1 MSKIEDGADLS
12 ESIQATMKARLAEL
26 EESENEDEPEDKD
39 DQSAEASSGDSR
51 ETSAEK
57 GDPEGDGDE
66 VLSPGEA
73 SAEEESSESDSQE
86 SSGEEESA
94 EEIESEEEVV
104 HPPNTWSA
112 AGKAAWKEMSETS
125 RNEVL
130 KRESDFQNEYTK
142 NQDRIE
148 FASKVE
154 RTMQPY
160 MAAITAAGGTPEA
173 TIGNLLNTQYRLMNG
188 SPQEVTQMAVQI
200 AKDFGGDLTAFQA
213 TIGTQNPEMAA
224 LEQRVI
230 QSENQLQQQTQFRQQ
245 QEQTEL
251 NSVLTAFE
259 NEMEN
264 GVLKHPYFSNVQS
277 EMASQI
283 ELIKSTSP
291 GLSHKE
297 LLDSAY
303 ERAVWANPS
312 TRTQLQTENLGDKER
327 NAANEA
333 KKRVT
338 AAKRKAKNNLDKKAV
353 RDSDKAAPKRTLR
366 EGMEQN
372 LKDIQSR

>member
-1 MSKIEDGADLS
+1 MKEKLEELEGAKDEDES
-12 ESIQATMKARLAEL
+12 ESDTESGDLGETEQVQHEGEHSGES
-26 EESENEDEPEDKD
+26 EESV
-39 DQSAEASSGDSR
+39 SSSGKSEEDPGAETDEKDSKEGR
-51 ETSAEK
+51 SAQGSGE
-57 GDPEGDGDE
+57 DPG
-66 VLSPGEA
+66 
-73 SAEEESSESDSQE
+73 AEEET
-86 SSGEEESA
+86 G
-94 EEIESEEEVV
+94 EEIESEEEVI

-112 AGKAAWKEMSETS
+112 KGKGEWAKMSEAAQS
-125 RNEVL
+125 EVL

-188 SPQEVTQMAVQI
+188 TPQQVTQMAMQI

-245 QEQTEL
+245 QEQAEL

-259 NEMEN
+259 NEMEE

-277 EMASQI
+277 EMAVQI
-283 ELIKSTSP
+283 ELIKSTTP

-297 LLDSAY
+297 ILDSAY

-338 AAKRKAKNNLDKKAV
+338 AAKKKSKTNLDKKAV

-366 EGMEQN
+366 ESMEQN
-372 LKDIQSR
+372 LEEINSR